1 MLHSCDT
8 FLQEHLADGGF
19 IIESAYEVSNIIVL
33 GAHADDDG
41 LELILADK
49 IEELSQTPL

>member
-19 IIESAYEVSNIIVL
+19 IIDSAYEVSNIIVL